1 MLKTVTLAVLV
12 EALVLALGAQDTP
25 QQPPINTGTV
35 IRTETKQVLVDAV
48 VTDKKNNYVRDLT
61 IKDFKV
67 LEDNKEQTIQ
77 SFSYE
82 ADPASPLNRQQRYL
96 VLFFDDSTMS
106 FGDQTRAR
114 EAASKFIEK
123 NAGPNRLMA
132 IVNFGGSIQLAQN
145 FTADADRLQQAVK
158 GVKFS
163 SVGAAGGVGMGG
175 LNRAASEYGAY
186 TMLLGVRALAK
197 NLADVPGRKSLILF
211 SAGFPLTIE
220 AQSELTAAIDMCN
233 KSNVA
238 VYPIDVRGLVAD
250 PSLSPGARPGMRMEL
265 RPPLSFGGVF
275 SDGFVPQT
283 KGGSPGS
290 PSPSPSPGRPSSPG
304 APPGG
309 GRTTTGNPG
318 SPSRPPA
325 STGNPGGTR
334 NAGGTAPVNPNFN
347 PMRQPRN
354 IMPTIPQT
362 VVGNQQ
368 VLYALADGT
377 GGFVI
382 VNTNDLLSGLDKI
395 GKEQNEYYLIGYAPP
410 DTEEGSC
417 HALKVKVPHS
427 FTVRARTGYCNV
439 KQVDLL
445 AGKPA
450 EKDLETRAA
459 ANIPGTIKASMQ
471 APFFYA
477 SNNAAR
483 VDLALE
489 VPSQSIKFEKVK
501 GKMRAEMNILAVA
514 YRGDGGVGARFS
526 DNVKIELA
534 DKKDLEA
541 FTEHP
546 YHYDNQFDV
555 APGAYT
561 LKVVFSSGGE
571 EFGKLEAPLAI
582 EPYDGKALFLSSVAL
597 SKEFHR
603 VTAQNAELDTV
614 LLEGRAPLIAQNNE
628 IVPAGTSGFAKTDR
642 AICYLEIYEP
652 LMATVSAPRPKEE
665 AAAGGSKPGDSA
677 AAKAEGPPAPQG
689 PRISLQLRVLDR
701 KSGATKADTGPVEVT
716 SQARP
721 GNPVVPIGFNLPVD
735 KLEAGTYRAELKAF
749 DSTGRA
755 VTRVVDFEVL

>member
-1 MLKTVTLAVLV
+1 MATLTGLAG
-12 EALVLALGAQDTP
+12 ALVLALGAQDSP

-35 IRTETKQVLVDAV
+35 IRTETRQVLVDAV

-61 IKDFKV
+61 VKDFKV

-82 ADPASPLNRQQRYL
+82 AGPASPSGQQQRYL
-96 VLFFDDSTMS
+96 VLFFDNSTMNY
-106 FGDQTRAR
+106 GDQARAR
-114 EAASKFIEK
+114 DAAAKFIAK

-132 IVNFGGSIQLAQN
+132 IVNFGGSVQIAQN
-145 FTADADRLQQAVK
+145 FTADADRLAEVVK

-163 SVGAAGGVGMGG
+163 AVSPGAGAGIGG
-175 LNRAASEYGAY
+175 LNRAASDFGAR
-186 TMLLGVRALAK
+186 TLLLGVRTLAR

-238 VYPIDVRGLVAD
+238 VYPIDVRGLVAQ
-250 PSLSPGARPGMRMEL
+250 PSFNPGMHMEL
-265 RPPLSFGGVF
+265 RPPLSVGGGF
-275 SDGFVPQT
+275 SNGFLPQVR
-283 KGGSPGS
+283 GGTGGTSGTSPGTS
-290 PSPSPSPGRPSSPG
+290 PST
-304 APPGG
+304 
-309 GRTTTGNPG
+309 GRTGTTTTGTTGNPG
-318 SPSRPPA
+318 RTVAAPGTST
-325 STGNPGGTR
+325 STGRSSTGGGNTVNP
-334 NAGGTAPVNPNFN
+334 NLNPNFN

-354 IMPTIPQT
+354 IVPPFPPLAST
-362 VVGNQQ
+362 NQQ
-368 VLYALADGT
+368 VLYMLADGT

-417 HALKVKVPHS
+417 HALKVKMAHS
-427 FTVRARTGYCNV
+427 YTVRARTGYCNV

-450 EKDLETRAA
+450 EKNLETRAA
-459 ANIPGTIKASMQ
+459 ANVPGTIQASML

-483 VDLALE
+483 VDVALE
-489 VPSQSIKFEKVK
+489 VPSASIKFDKVK
-501 GKMRAEMNILAVA
+501 GKMHAEIDILAVA
-514 YRGDGGVGARFS
+514 SKADGAVAARFS
-526 DNVKIELA
+526 DSVKIDFP

-571 EFGKLEAPLAI
+571 EFGKLEAPLKI
-582 EPYDGKALFLSSVAL
+582 EAYDGKALFISGVAL

-603 VTAQNAELDTV
+603 ASAQNADLDTV
-614 LLEGRAPLIAQNNE
+614 LLEGRAPLVAQNME
-628 IVPAGTSGFAKTDR
+628 IVPAGTNRFAKTDR
-642 AICYLEIYEP
+642 AVCYLEIYEP
-652 LMATVSAPRPKEE
+652 LMAPVSVPEPKEE
-665 AAAGGSKPGDSA
+665 GAAATPADPAKPA
-677 AAKAEGPPAPQG
+677 AAPVSQG
-689 PRISLQLRVLDR
+689 PRIGLQLRVIDR
-701 KSGATKADTGPVEVT
+701 KSGDTKGDSGMVEVT
-716 SQARP
+716 NSVRP
-721 GNPVVPIGFNLPVD
+721 GNPVVPIALNLPLD
-735 KLEAGTYRAELKAF
+735 KLEAGTYRAELKAV
-749 DSTGRA
+749 DSAGRS